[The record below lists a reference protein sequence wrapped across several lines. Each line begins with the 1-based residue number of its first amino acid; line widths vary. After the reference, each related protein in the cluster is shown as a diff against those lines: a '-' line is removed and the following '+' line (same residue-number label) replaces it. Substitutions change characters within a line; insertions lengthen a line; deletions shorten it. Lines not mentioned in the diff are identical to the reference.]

1 MEYYNMSKET
11 VLKELN
17 TDKSNG
23 LSCDTVLD
31 LQQKF
36 GPNRLKEKKKKT
48 NLERFI
54 EQFKDAMILIL
65 IAAAVVYN
73 GDS

>member
-1 MEYYNMSKET
+1 MSKET

-48 NLERFI
+48 SEFVVP
-54 EQFKDAMILIL
+54 
-65 IAAAVVYN
+65 IAPSACELT
-73 GDS
+73 